1 MTPEETAL
9 SPDEIRTED
18 TNIDAAQE
26 LAALLTDPAT
36 ELQPE
41 SQPEAEPKLEAAPQ
55 AEPIVEPQAAAQ
67 PVKPAAKPRW
77 KPHILIRIPLQLLSF
92 VISIAL
98 FATTLAGALVLDVQ
112 QLTSSGGI
120 TQLIN
125 TAMSILTGAPAHVT
139 QPQPFISGVND
150 WTIHYDETD
159 TGIFVNGSYSVIV
172 DENGNT
178 VIVDEEGNV
187 VDSSSLGDFYI
198 DENGNLILG
207 DPDIDLDDFLGGGD
221 LDIGLD
227 DIPEDI
233 LNGGNTEAGVEGLID
248 WIYDQVADSAGEELP
263 ISKEQLQN
271 FVADSSVSDFLGDK
285 LAGFADDYIN
295 GTNNTTITA
304 DDLLGLLEENEEALK
319 EHLQIEL
326 SPETK
331 EEIHASLDQL
341 VQDTGINEIIREEVF
356 GAVDEM
362 IQETTASI
370 GVNMDD
376 IRFLL
381 QILTS
386 EVMRWTV
393 IGINAALLLL
403 LCLLNFY
410 NVPAGLTWAAFPC
423 ILSGSILSAPLFLL
437 ENMNFAGEGAQLV
450 SMISSFTNI
459 FKPIHFGLLAI
470 GAGLMILSIVWRI
483 IRASVRRAK

>member
-1 MTPEETAL
+1 MTPEETTM
-9 SPDEIRTED
+9 SPDEVRTED
-18 TNIDAAQE
+18 TNIDTAQE
-26 LAALLTDPAT
+26 LASLLTDPVT
-36 ELQPE
+36 ELEPDP
-41 SQPEAEPKLEAAPQ
+41 QPEAEPRLEPVIEPQ
-55 AEPIVEPQAAAQ
+55 PQAAAQ
-67 PVKPAAKPRW
+67 PVKPAQKPRW
-77 KPHILIRIPLQLLSF
+77 KPHILIRIPLQLLSLI
-92 VISIAL
+92 ISIAL

-159 TGIFVNGSYSVIV
+159 AGIFVNGSYSVVV

-178 VIVDEEGNV
+178 IIVDEDGNV
-187 VDSSSLGDFYI
+187 VDSSSLGNFYI

-221 LDIGLD
+221 LDIDLGA
-227 DIPEDI
+227 IPEDI

-271 FVADSSVSDFLGDK
+271 FVADSSVSDFLGEK

-331 EEIHASLDQL
+331 DEIHASLDQL
-341 VQDTGINEIIREEVF
+341 VQDTGINEMIRDEVF

-362 IQETTASI
+362 IQDTTSSI
-370 GVNMDD
+370 GVSMDE

-381 QILTS
+381 QVLTS
-386 EVMRWTV
+386 DAMRWTV

-410 NVPAGLTWAAFPC
+410 SIPGGLTWASIPC
-423 ILSGSILSAPLFLL
+423 ILSGSILSAPLLVL
-437 ENMNFAGEGAQLV
+437 EGLTIEGEGAQLV
-450 SMISSFTNI
+450 GMISSFTNI

-470 GAGLMILSIVWRI
+470 GVGLMVISIAWRI
-483 IRASVRRAK
+483 IRASIRKAK